1 MCESQTCKSS
11 DFRFTLIFALSDA
24 AEFERICRKFD
35 VGASKQDLFVVSG
48 SHEIDEIDI
57 VVIDL
62 EQDAFCSIV
71 TKLNDVTIDI

>member
-48 SHEIDEIDI
+48 SHEIDI

>member
-35 VGASKQDLFVVSG
+35 VGASKQDLFVVSA
-48 SHEIDEIDI
+48 SHEIDI